1 MVRRPTR
8 LGGGA
13 CALTHV
19 AIAMDTV
26 AASAA
31 ARWMR
36 RRAAAIALGQAC
48 FESAAVSML
57 RRPPPRPSTAGFAA
71 LVDALTT
78 DPARSSDSGSE
89 SVPPPAAVSVH
100 DAPRPAAS
108 RTRQLT
114 LGSGSGE
121 DEFTESV
128 CGPRCSKQRGVGS
141 PNDGAA
147 KFTSPDNIC
156 WRKKSSKKEAAV
168 VRCKS
173 AEGRADAAAA
183 PAPFVGVWGRQ
194 RLALVSPKR
203 AAAAQA
209 KTCKLD
215 EPPPLAASF
224 SRHRH
229 GTGPSQPRQPQTE
242 CHRSTTALR
251 RRAAAPR
258 STAGAAQSVLPP

>member
-26 AASAA
+26 AASATARAAAAVAAFAA

-156 WRKKSSKKEAAV
+156 WRKKSSKEGGGSGSLQISGGSCGCGRRARAV
-168 VRCKS
+168 R
-173 AEGRADAAAA
+173 GRLGTTTACS
-183 PAPFVGVWGRQ
+183 
-194 RLALVSPKR
+194 RLAETSGSGASQNV
-203 AAAAQA
+203 QA
-209 KTCKLD
+209 
-215 EPPPLAASF
+215 
-224 SRHRH
+224 R
-229 GTGPSQPRQPQTE
+229 
-242 CHRSTTALR
+242 
-251 RRAAAPR
+251 
-258 STAGAAQSVLPP
+258 